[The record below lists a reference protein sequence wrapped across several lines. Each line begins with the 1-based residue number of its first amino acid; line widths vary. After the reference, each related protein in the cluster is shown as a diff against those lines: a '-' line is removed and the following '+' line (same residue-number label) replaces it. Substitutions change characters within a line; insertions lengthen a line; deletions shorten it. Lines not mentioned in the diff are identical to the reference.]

1 MARGQGGRGAD
12 PDARARRRAQLLEA
26 AERAI
31 KRFGSAVSMDQVA
44 AEAGVTKPVIYQHFT
59 DKAGLH
65 AALLARFEQRLSSA
79 VSEPIARVG
88 AGVDLRGLL
97 EAGIDSYLALLER
110 ERALYQFLVDR
121 IGLGRQPGEANPMAL
136 THRFGDLLTIVIGEQ
151 LRLFDLDSGAA
162 PVWGHA
168 VAGLAATVGDWWL
181 AGPTMPRSRVATY
194 VTDLVWCGFSG
205 PYVAKYGP
213 VPLLSQRPA
222 RESEIAAG
230 PFIAALGHS

>member
-1 MARGQGGRGAD
+1 
-12 PDARARRRAQLLEA
+12 
-26 AERAI
+26 
-31 KRFGSAVSMDQVA
+31 
-44 AEAGVTKPVIYQHFT
+44 
-59 DKAGLH
+59 
-65 AALLARFEQRLSSA
+65 
-79 VSEPIARVG
+79 
-88 AGVDLRGLL
+88 
-97 EAGIDSYLALLER
+97 
-110 ERALYQFLVDR
+110 
-121 IGLGRQPGEANPMAL
+121 MAL